1 MVNIPLTERL
11 KEIANLVSSQ
21 SFYITLF
28 VILILT
34 ISALIINVK
43 VKSQAP
49 KYIAAIVYIGMTILV
64 LARYGHY
71 VLTFNDSIVEK
82 FFKAFYFPNL
92 VVYISMLVISLLLML
107 VNIID
112 KNFSLFTKIINSVAF
127 FLIWFLFILLVDI
140 VKKTGLNF
148 YDVKELYSDQT
159 VMILLQASTAV
170 FAVWTSI
177 VIIDIA
183 VRKIAEKRTKW

>member
-82 FFKAFYFPNL
+82 FFKA
-92 VVYISMLVISLLLML
+92 
-107 VNIID
+107 
-112 KNFSLFTKIINSVAF
+112 
-127 FLIWFLFILLVDI
+127 LFI
-140 VKKTGLNF
+140 F
-148 YDVKELYSDQT
+148 H
-159 VMILLQASTAV
+159 
-170 FAVWTSI
+170 
-177 VIIDIA
+177 
-183 VRKIAEKRTKW
+183 

>member
-112 KNFSLFTKIINSVAF
+112 KNFSLFAKIINSVAF
-127 FLIWFLFILLVDI
+127 FLIWFLFILLVDT

-159 VMILLQASTAV
+159 VMILLQASTAI

>member
-112 KNFSLFTKIINSVAF
+112 KNFSLFAKIINSVAF
-127 FLIWFLFILLVDI
+127 FLIWFLFILLVDT
-140 VKKTGLNF
+140 VKKTELNF

-159 VMILLQASTAV
+159 VMILLQASTAI

>member
-112 KNFSLFTKIINSVAF
+112 KNFSLFAKIINSVAF
-127 FLIWFLFILLVDI
+127 FLIWFLFILLVDT